1 MGDGEPFLG
10 LWSAVAAVKHPVKD
24 VELVFESVP
33 DAAGAW
39 RVFGEQEYRAFL
51 PEMLDICE
59 RVKG

>member
-1 MGDGEPFLG
+1 
-10 LWSAVAAVKHPVKD
+10 
-24 VELVFESVP
+24 VP